1 MDKCNFRCPYCM
13 PADIFGESYNFLEKD
28 EILSDEELVRLAHI
42 FGRMGVTK
50 LRITGGEPLIRK
62 NLTNIIQEWVKTP
75 GIEDVAMTTNG
86 YFLAPVAEKL
96 LAAGLHRLTISLDS
110 LDEEVFQIMNGAR
123 SSVARVLEA
132 IETAQSAGFDNLKIN
147 CVVKKGVNDHTV
159 ADLAR
164 YFKGSGIIVRF
175 IEYMDVGNLNGWKM
189 DDVVTAAEILEL
201 IGAETPVVP
210 LEENY
215 LGEVATRYGYADGSG
230 EIGIIASVTQ
240 PFCGDC
246 TRVRLSAAGELFTC
260 LFGNKQL
267 DLRDYLRDGS
277 TDEEIVEML
286 ANLWT
291 NRADRYSE
299 MRTSFTKLPA
309 KGAEMY
315 RIGG

>member
-1 MDKCNFRCPYCM
+1 M
-13 PADIFGESYNFLEKD
+13 PAEIFGESYNFLEKD
-28 EILSDEELVRLAHI
+28 QILSDDELIRLAHI

-62 NLTNIIQEWVKTP
+62 NLVNIIDEWLKTP

-86 YFLAPVAEKL
+86 YFLAPIAEKL
-96 LAAGLHRLTISLDS
+96 QTAGLHRLTISLDS

-123 SSVARVLEA
+123 SSVSRVLQA
-132 IETAQSAGFDNLKIN
+132 IEEAQRVGFNNLKIN
-147 CVVKKGVNDHTV
+147 CVVKKGVNDHTLV
-159 ADLAR
+159 DLAR
-164 YFKGSGIIVRF
+164 HFKGSGIIVRF
-175 IEYMDVGNLNGWKM
+175 IEYMDVGNLNGWKL
-189 DDVVTAAEILEL
+189 DDVVTASEILEL
-201 IGAETPVVP
+201 IGSEFPLQP

-215 LGEVATRYGYADGSG
+215 RGEVANRYGYVDGSG

-260 LFGNKQL
+260 LFGNKQV
-267 DLRDYLRDGS
+267 DLRDWLRNGS
-277 TDEEIVEML
+277 SDDEIIDML
-286 ANLWT
+286 ANLWQ
-291 NRADRYSE
+291 NRTDRYSE
-299 MRTSFTKLPA
+299 LRTSFTKLPA